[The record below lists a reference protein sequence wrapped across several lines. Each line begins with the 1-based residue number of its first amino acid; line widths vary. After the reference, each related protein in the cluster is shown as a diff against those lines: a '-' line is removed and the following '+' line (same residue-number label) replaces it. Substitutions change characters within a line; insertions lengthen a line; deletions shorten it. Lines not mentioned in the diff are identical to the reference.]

1 MKILFDVQIWKL
13 KRNWNYFE
21 KSATKQGFYS
31 LYGVKLRK
39 SKLFWKQVIKSR
51 FSFPIWCES
60 RKVFQN
66 HTTNSLLLDSV
77 MQKEEK
83 SFKKMSENHIK
94 RTVFY
99 EKRKNYRPF
108 VFKYFVRV
116 ECWCKKEEIICYFLI
131 LYSNRY

>member
-1 MKILFDVQIWKL
+1 
-13 KRNWNYFE
+13 
-21 KSATKQGFYS
+21 
-31 LYGVKLRK
+31 
-39 SKLFWKQVIKSR
+39 
-51 FSFPIWCES
+51 
-60 RKVFQN
+60 
-66 HTTNSLLLDSV
+66 

-131 LYSNRY
+131 FARMNSITTGRTETMMMP